1 MFILK
6 IGSAA
11 FLLQLTCFVP
21 ENYAKQHLSARTP
34 MTLWRSIK

>member
-6 IGSAA
+6 MGAAA
-11 FLLQLTCFVP
+11 FLVGLTRFVP
-21 ENYAKQHLSARTP
+21 ENYAKQYLSARTP